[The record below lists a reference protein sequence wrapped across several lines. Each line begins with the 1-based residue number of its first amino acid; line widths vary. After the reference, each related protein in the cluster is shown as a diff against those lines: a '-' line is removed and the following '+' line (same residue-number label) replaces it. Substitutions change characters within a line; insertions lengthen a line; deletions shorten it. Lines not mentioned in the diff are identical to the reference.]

1 MNPPGE
7 TSAGLAVE
15 KRSAPRARCLRA
27 ARCVFNNGCSDYSV
41 LVRNV
46 SATGAKLTGDE
57 LFRLPE
63 EFELQMANATGAA
76 TARRVRR
83 VWSRT
88 DSIGVEFLEPE
99 HVLSAGAIQAPA
111 ALRI

>member
-1 MNPPGE
+1 
-7 TSAGLAVE
+7 
-15 KRSAPRARCLRA
+15 
-27 ARCVFNNGCSDYSV
+27 
-41 LVRNV
+41 
-46 SATGAKLTGDE
+46 
-57 LFRLPE
+57 
-63 EFELQMANATGAA
+63 LQMANATGAA